1 MPDLDL
7 PDLND
12 RLERLSP
19 AEILQWA
26 WSTFSPHIAASSS
39 FQTQSVPLLHLISQ
53 VCPAMPVIFLDTGF
67 HFPETLQFRDELQ
80 ARLQLNIVVVRAA
93 VEKSELLAR
102 YGEGLYRRDPD
113 LCCYINKVEPM
124 QRATAG
130 LQAWISGVRHDQ
142 TEHRHNLRI
151 LEPETDGLLKIHPL
165 LNWTKK
171 EVWAYIDQYQL
182 PVHPLLAWGYL
193 SVGCAP
199 CTRPV
204 HAGENERS
212 GRWAGLDK
220 VECGLHLGLTRR

>member
-1 MPDLDL
+1 VPDRDI

-26 WSTFSPHIAASSS
+26 WATFAPHIAASSS
-39 FQTQSVPLLHLISQ
+39 FQTQSLPLLHLISQ

-102 YGEGLYRRDPD
+102 YGEGLYRHDPD

-124 QRATAG
+124 QRATVG

-142 TEHRHNLRI
+142 TEYRNGLGI
-151 LEPETDGLLKIHPL
+151 LESQADGLLKIHPML
-165 LNWTKK
+165 SWTKK

-204 HAGENERS
+204 HAGENERA

-220 VECGLHLGLTRR
+220 IECGLHLGLTRR

>member
-1 MPDLDL
+1 MPDLDI

-12 RLERLSP
+12 RFERLPP
-19 AEILQWA
+19 AEILEWA
-26 WSTFSPHIAASSS
+26 WNTFTPHIAASSS
-39 FQTQSVPLLHLISQ
+39 FQTQSLPLLHLISQ

-80 ARLQLNIVVVRAA
+80 ARLKLNIVVVRAA

-102 YGEGLYRRDPD
+102 FGEGLYRRDPD

-142 TEHRHNLRI
+142 TEHRNNLRI
-151 LEPETDGLLKIHPL
+151 LEPEANGPLKIHPL

-182 PVHPLLAWGYL
+182 PVHPLLAWGYV

-204 HAGENERS
+204 HAGENERA